1 MGTSLFPE
9 NKVARHGIDHP
20 PLSQAKVRER
30 VDLYLYSPSGIS
42 CPVRVWPVGFMLET
56 KYSNANFQ
64 DKLICFPDVVLDSIF
79 SLEDLLYIRTDVII

>member
-1 MGTSLFPE
+1 
-9 NKVARHGIDHP
+9 
-20 PLSQAKVRER
+20 
-30 VDLYLYSPSGIS
+30 
-42 CPVRVWPVGFMLET
+42 MLET